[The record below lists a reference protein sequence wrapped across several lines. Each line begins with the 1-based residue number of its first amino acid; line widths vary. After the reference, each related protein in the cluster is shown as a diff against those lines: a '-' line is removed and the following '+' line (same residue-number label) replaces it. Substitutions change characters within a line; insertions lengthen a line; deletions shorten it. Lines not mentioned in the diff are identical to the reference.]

1 MSHLDDLENGWK
13 KLRKN
18 HKERERLTRKNSE
31 KKTFEKKKTDAKDCR
46 GKWKKNWKKKE
57 RIRKV
62 DEKIRK
68 WREIEKRK
76 RNGASFAR
84 K

>member
-18 HKERERLTRKNSE
+18 HKERERLTSKKIQKKNIRKKKLTQKIVGE
-31 KKTFEKKKTDAKDCR
+31 KEKKKL
-46 GKWKKNWKKKE
+46 KKKK